1 MGRPLRGS
9 RLASFYTSDTEADPV
24 APPSLSTLDSAFQL
38 QEYISAVVRLNP
50 HNIERI
56 VKVPGANASANGEEK
71 EKDAV
76 GDDERVSVDEACW
89 IYEQLRCVL
98 QGRNGWTALIRCTD

>member
-9 RLASFYTSDTEADPV
+9 RLASFYTLDTETDPI

-38 QEYISAVVRLNP
+38 QEYVGALVRLNP
-50 HNIERI
+50 HDIERI
-56 VKVPGANASANGEEK
+56 VKVPGPSSSGTDEK
-71 EKDAV
+71 EKEAL

-89 IYEQLRCVL
+89 IYEQLR
-98 QGRNGWTALIRCTD
+98 